1 MLFVILWI
9 MLSINYDGMLNDL
22 KVDES
27 DQARSNLVQKVRKKS
42 EADDET
48 LHDRLLVG
56 RSDVGQQVIEGWKET
71 HKFDDSAFRSA
82 HSSNNSEFGRLRVRI
97 KEVKKI
103 G

>member
-56 RSDVGQQVIEGWKET
+56 RSDLGQQVIEGWKKHINLTIQLSEAHT
-71 HKFDDSAFRSA
+71 AATIQNLEDS
-82 HSSNNSEFGRLRVRI
+82 E
-97 KEVKKI
+97 
-103 G
+103 